1 LWDSGTQIYELS
13 KIWQN
18 AKMFKDKKGK
28 FAKPKLIMKVK
39 VTSASINMV
48 DVHVTTRNKANEE

>member
-1 LWDSGTQIYELS
+1 
-13 KIWQN
+13 
-18 AKMFKDKKGK
+18 MFKDKKGK

-48 DVHVTTRNKANEE
+48 DVHVTTRNKANEEQVFKD